1 MTCKCQSKKAFLVN
15 FLTTAVVP
23 ILSRYV
29 ALDLTTFYL
38 RRKSVELYMQCSKK
52 DPYSVGLAGL
62 LADLAVVGRGHRCRR
77 DLANTAK

>member
-52 DPYSVGLAGL
+52 DPSSVGLP
-62 LADLAVVGRGHRCRR
+62 ADLAVVGRRHRCRR